1 MQHRGG
7 VFGMELRADEPRMVF
22 QRQYLHQA
30 GVGIHAHALHA
41 VCLKVSLIAVV
52 ELITVSVAL
61 VDDM

>member
-1 MQHRGG
+1 
-7 VFGMELRADEPRMVF
+7 MELRTDEPRMVF

-52 ELITVSVAL
+52 ELIAVSVAL

>member
-1 MQHRGG
+1 
-7 VFGMELRADEPRMVF
+7 MELRADEPRMVF

-30 GVGIHAHALHA
+30 RVWIHAHTLHA

-52 ELITVSVAL
+52 ELIAVSVAF